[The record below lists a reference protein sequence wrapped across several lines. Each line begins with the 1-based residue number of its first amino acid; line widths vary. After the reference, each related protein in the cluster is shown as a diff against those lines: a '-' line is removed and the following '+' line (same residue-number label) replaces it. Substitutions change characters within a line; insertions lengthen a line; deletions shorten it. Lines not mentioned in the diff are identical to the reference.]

1 MIYTINT
8 SILCVS
14 VNGTIW
20 NSQNDRRLMMCYD
33 VNIFNSPKRVEM
45 QHISSANM
53 SKSTFMM
60 LYMIFCFCLVD
71 KTTVNLK
78 NFWRLYRHLSTLL
91 IYNFLIWN
99 FINSPVFLINIIF
112 LKLLNMSSKKML
124 LITLIHSKELV
135 LYQISPFNIFIVT
148 ISQTSSLML

>member
-1 MIYTINT
+1 MV
-8 SILCVS
+8 SIFL
-14 VNGTIW
+14 IH
-20 NSQNDRRLMMCYD
+20 QKE
-33 VNIFNSPKRVEM
+33 I
-45 QHISSANM
+45 QHIGSANM

-60 LYMIFCFCLVD
+60 LYMIFCLCLVD

-112 LKLLNMSSKKML
+112 LKLLNMSSKKNVTYYPHPQQRAGFISDFAIQHFYGHYL
-124 LITLIHSKELV
+124 SNLV
-135 LYQISPFNIFIVT
+135 FNVINYRILKFFYIN
-148 ISQTSSLML
+148 LKN